1 MRRFLVLAVTFTIG
15 AVAWIILDADPEGR
29 QALFDRI
36 AHAFNGTEE
45 APAPNWGDVATKVG
59 EFTDEERALRA
70 VLNPAIDEAAPE
82 ATTESVGTS
91 L

>member
-1 MRRFLVLAVTFTIG
+1 MRRFLILTVAFTVG

-29 QALFDRI
+29 QELFDRI
-36 AHAFNGTEE
+36 ANAINGTEE

-70 VLNPAIDEAAPE
+70 VLNPAIDEAASAP
-82 ATTESVGTS
+82 AGASVAD
-91 L
+91 